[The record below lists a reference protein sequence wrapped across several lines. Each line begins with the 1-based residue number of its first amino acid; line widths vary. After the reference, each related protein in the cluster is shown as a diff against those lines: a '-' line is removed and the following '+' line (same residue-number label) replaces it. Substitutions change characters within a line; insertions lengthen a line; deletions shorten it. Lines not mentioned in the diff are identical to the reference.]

1 MTSSLSVN
9 PNNLFQVESVEI
21 DQEGRFIVAKLDED
35 YSIINIYAPTDYR
48 QQPSFI
54 RTLSQLLMS
63 KTNLSKVIIAGD
75 WNTGLSKLDKSG
87 GLPWKE
93 TNYRNIL
100 LNLMKELNLTDIYRA
115 IHPSTRTY
123 TYESKSLRLKSR
135 IDFFLVSKQF
145 INYVIKTETRTSIA
159 PDHKAIFL
167 SLKIENSFKRGPGT
181 WKFNNSLLQDEN
193 YLQLIKDSYASI
205 ENKYKDVENK
215 QLLWELI
222 KMEIRAETISYSKTK
237 RVNMETREI
246 AIQLK
251 LEELDRKICNDTN
264 LNDEILTEFEA
275 LQSELN
281 EIYSTKGKEAIF
293 RSKVK
298 WVEEGEKPTKYF
310 FNLEKRNYEKKI
322 ITQLKI
328 SDGEIISDIKQINK
342 EIEEYYKSFLTSKV
356 PPEDHESLNEML
368 RTWKTQN

>member
-1 MTSSLSVN
+1 M
-9 PNNLFQVESVEI
+9 EH
-21 DQEGRFIVAKLDED
+21 
-35 YSIINIYAPTDYR
+35 
-48 QQPSFI
+48 
-54 RTLSQLLMS
+54 
-63 KTNLSKVIIAGD
+63 
-75 WNTGLSKLDKSG
+75 GLSKLDKSG

-93 TNYRNIL
+93 TNYRNSL

-193 YLQLIKDSYASI
+193 YLQLIKDSLALI

-222 KMEIRAETISYSKTK
+222 KMETRAETISYSKTK
-237 RVNMETREI
+237 RFNMKTREI

-251 LEELDRKICNDTN
+251 LEELDRKIFNDTN
-264 LNDEILTEFEA
+264 LNDEVVTEFEA
-275 LQSELN
+275 LKSELN

-310 FNLEKRNYEKKI
+310 FNLEKRNYEKK
-322 ITQLKI
+322 L
-328 SDGEIISDIKQINK
+328 
-342 EIEEYYKSFLTSKV
+342 
-356 PPEDHESLNEML
+356 
-368 RTWKTQN
+368 